1 MEEGNEGFTKGNAER
16 VVILASEA
24 EREQLQTLLKGA
36 GIHHVA
42 ADVATLP
49 EIIRSMEPSAAIVDA
64 ALLDEDLVLALRA
77 ALADQPAWSNFPFV
91 VLIDRASI
99 STHADII
106 EQLGNAGAIER
117 PLDAGLLVPTI
128 RAALRSRRR
137 QREAEAYLWERH
149 EAQMR
154 LQHLTETLEARVR
167 SRTEDLRSANEQ
179 LLREMD
185 ERRLVE
191 EQLRESEELYRY
203 TLDLSQQLVWTASP
217 EGRLLSLSSRFS
229 EITGLDSKTD
239 PHEGWL
245 SVLHV
250 DDTQDTLELWRE
262 TIEGAK
268 PGSGEFR
275 MRMADGSYRAFLVRA
290 APRMDE
296 NGRILRWY
304 GYTQDIEDQKRAE
317 AAREA
322 AEERYKLAARATN
335 DAIWDLDIS
344 TNEVHWSD
352 SAAETLGYPG
362 RKLGTTTL
370 AWWEERVHPEDRQQ
384 ATQSLDEAVRR
395 GKTRWSSTYRFRQAN
410 GEYATF
416 FDRGFIV
423 RDEKGAVAR
432 FVGAMTDLTERQR
445 AEEEIRRMQAELIH
459 VSRLSAMGTMASTL
473 AHELNQPLTAVTNY
487 VRGSRRLLET
497 AEASR
502 LKEVDEALGA
512 AEAGALRAGH
522 IVRRLRELVARGNAA
537 MRPEEL
543 PKLIEDAG
551 VIAFLDAKF
560 LGVTHK
566 VDLDPAAQWVEVD
579 RIQVQQVLIN
589 LIRNSMQAMQGAKR
603 REILVCTRRKSPQQV
618 EVSVADTGDGIS
630 PEVRDA
636 LFSAF
641 QGTKPEGMGIG
652 LSISRTIVEAHGGKI
667 WAEDR
672 EGGGAVFRF
681 TLPAW
686 EQLED

>member
-1 MEEGNEGFTKGNAER
+1 MAGDERRSAEAKAER
-16 VVILASEA
+16 VAILASDDEGIQLEA
-24 EREQLQTLLKGA
+24 LLDGA
-36 GIHHVA
+36 GIDHFTADA
-42 ADVATLP
+42 AKLPDV
-49 EIIRSMEPSAAIVDA
+49 IRSMKTSAAILDA
-64 ALLDEDLVLALRA
+64 TMLRENLVLALRA
-77 ALADQPAWSNFPFV
+77 ALADQPAWSNYPFIL
-91 VLIDRASI
+91 LIDRAS
-99 STHADII
+99 TAGHAELI
-106 EQLGNAGAIER
+106 EQLGNVGVIER
-117 PLDAGLLVPTI
+117 PLNPQILVPSV
-128 RAALRSRRR
+128 RAAFRSRRR
-137 QREAEAYLWERH
+137 QREAEAYLRERH
-149 EAQMR
+149 EAQVH
-154 LQHLTETLEARVR
+154 LQHLTETLEARVQT
-167 SRTEDLRSANEQ
+167 RTEELRSANER
-179 LLREMD
+179 LLVEVD
-185 ERRLVE
+185 ERRRAE
-191 EQLRESEELYRY
+191 ERLRESEELYRY
-203 TLDLSQQLVWTASP
+203 TVDLSRHLVWTASP

-229 EITGLDSKTD
+229 KITGLDSTID

-245 SVLHV
+245 SVLHP
-250 DDTQDTLELWRE
+250 DDRENILEVWRA
-262 TIEGAK
+262 TIKGAK

-275 MRMADGSYRAFLVRA
+275 MRMANGSHRTFLVRA

-296 NGRILRWY
+296 DDRILRWY

-335 DAIWDLDIS
+335 DAIWDLDLS
-344 TNEVHWSD
+344 TNEIHWSE
-352 SAAETLGYPG
+352 SAAETLGYPE
-362 RKLGTTTL
+362 RRLGTTSL

-384 ATQSLDEAVRR
+384 ATESLGEAVRR
-395 GKTRWSSTYRFRQAN
+395 GRTRWSSTYRLRQAD

-423 RDEKGAVAR
+423 RDERGEVVR

-487 VRGSRRLLET
+487 VRGSRKLLES
-497 AEASR
+497 AGESR
-502 LKEVDEALGA
+502 LEEVDKALGA
-512 AEAGALRAGH
+512 AEAGALRAGQ

-537 MRPEEL
+537 IRPEEL

-551 VIAFLDAKF
+551 VIAFLDANF

-566 VDLDPAAQWVEVD
+566 VDLDPNAQWVEVD
-579 RIQVQQVLIN
+579 RIQIQQVLIN
-589 LIRNSMQAMQGAKR
+589 LIRNSMQAMQGAKK
-603 REILVCTRRKSPQQV
+603 REILVCTQRKSPQQV
-618 EVSVADTGDGIS
+618 EVSVADTGGGIS
-630 PEVRDA
+630 AEVRDA

-672 EGGGAVFRF
+672 KGGGAVFRF

-686 EQLED
+686 EPPED